1 MLNLRKSALTAA
13 AALAVLVPLV
23 NTGTAQ
29 AEVRTFTATT
39 ALDGRTVKDPDVPV
53 GQKRVADMYLKG
65 EKVGVVCQD
74 TGPEYGG
81 KKIWD
86 LTTEGL
92 WIPDGYTS
100 NTSDTMVLPRCA
112 TSKSFPAKVDL
123 NGRKKKGDAATAP
136 GSVVDRYGAGRQV
149 PVKCQALAESGTIW
163 DFTTDNLWVP
173 DNYVKTGTDGFV
185 QGLPRCDTD
194 GIEPGQAPPGN
205 AVHGRSNGP
214 AGPATGTSAEKIQR
228 VIDTAKSQIGKGH
241 LYSWGAGGKGG
252 ASYGVHHY
260 PDNDPS
266 QGDDYNRLGFD
277 CSGLTLYA
285 FWKGAGVD
293 IGAWTGAQNVKG
305 RAVAM
310 ADRKPGDLVF
320 WGRSDND
327 EDATTHVALYL
338 GDNKILEAAP
348 PRDGRSIRISALNS
362 HGTPYSEVRRIF
374 G

>member
-1 MLNLRKSALTAA
+1 MLNLRKSALTAV

-23 NTGTAQ
+23 STGTAQ

-39 ALDGRTVKDPDVPV
+39 ALDGRTVKDPGVPV

-100 NTSDTMVLPRCA
+100 NTSGTMVLPKCA

-123 NGRKKKGDAATAP
+123 NGRKNKGDAATAP
-136 GSVVDRYGAGRQV
+136 GSVADKYKAGQQV
-149 PVKCQALAESGTIW
+149 PVKCQAQAENGTVW
-163 DFTTDNLWVP
+163 DLTTDNLWVP
-173 DNYVKTGTDGFV
+173 DHYVKTGTEGYV
-185 QGLPRCDTD
+185 QGLARCDTD
-194 GIEPGQAPPGN
+194 GIEPGEQPPGN
-205 AVHGRSNGP
+205 VVHGRSNGP
-214 AGPATGTSAEKIQR
+214 AGPTTGTNAEKVQR
-228 VIDTAKSQIGKGH
+228 VLDIAKAQVGKGY

-285 FWKGAGVD
+285 Y
-293 IGAWTGAQNVKG
+293 G
-305 RAVAM
+305 RAGKRLPRTAQQQY
-310 ADRKPGDLVF
+310 AASTRISRAAARPGDLVF
-320 WGRSDND
+320 FHSGR
-327 EDATTHVALYL
+327 TIYHVAVYA
-338 GDNKILEAAP
+338 GAGWIWHAP
-348 PRDGRSIRISALNS
+348 KPGKRVAKVRLWTSAVTYGR
-362 HGTPYSEVRRIF
+362 VR
-374 G
+374 